1 LSDTGPDA
9 EDDLPDEGDVPSAAA
24 EAIVAAGR
32 RMDQRGWVP
41 ATAGNISVRLAPNR
55 LAITRSGVH
64 KGLLAAD
71 DVIAV
76 GLDGLPLTSWGRP
89 SAETLLHCQLYRLFP
104 HVGAVVHGHSVPAT
118 VLSMLLPGPA
128 LTLAGYEV
136 LKAFQGQTTH
146 DTAVDLPLVDN
157 DQDIARLAGVV
168 EPLLPHSPAGYLI
181 RGHGTYVWGPDMDV
195 ALARFEALEFLL
207 ACELERRRISA

>member
-1 LSDTGPDA
+1 LSDAGLGV
-9 EDDLPDEGDVPSAAA
+9 EDDPSDEGDVPSAAA

-41 ATAGNISVRLAPNR
+41 ATAGNISVRLAPDR

-64 KGLLAAD
+64 KGLLVAD
-71 DVIAV
+71 DIIAV
-76 GLDGLPLTSWGRP
+76 DLDGNSLTPWGRP

-104 HVGAVVHGHSVPAT
+104 HAGAVVHGHSVPAT
-118 VLSMLLPGPA
+118 VLSMLLPGPV

-146 DTAVDLPLVDN
+146 DTAVDLPLVEN
-157 DQDIARLAGVV
+157 DQNIARLAGVV
-168 EPLLPHSPAGYLI
+168 APLLSDSPVGYLI
-181 RGHGTYVWGPDMDV
+181 RGHGSYVWGPDMDV

-207 ACELERRRISA
+207 ACELERRRLSV

>member
-1 LSDTGPDA
+1 MSEPGLDA
-9 EDDLPDEGDVPSAAA
+9 EDDLSDEQDVPAAA
-24 EAIVAAGR
+24 ADAIVAAGL

-41 ATAGNISVRLAPNR
+41 ATAGNLSVRLDPGR
-55 LAITRSGVH
+55 VAITRSGVH
-64 KGLLAAD
+64 KGRLAAD

-76 GLDGLPLTSWGRP
+76 DLDGRPLTPWGRP
-89 SAETLLHCQLYRLFP
+89 SAETLLHCQIYRLFP
-104 HVGAVVHGHSVPAT
+104 NAGAVVHGHSVPAT

-128 LTLAGYEV
+128 LRLTGYEV

-146 DTAVDLPLVDN
+146 DTAVDVPLVDN
-157 DQDIARLAGVV
+157 DQDIARMAGIVA
-168 EPLLPHSPAGYLI
+168 PLLPHAAAGYLI

-207 ACELERRRISA
+207 ACELERRRVSL